1 LVTAALPIRIID
13 ARVRRLG
20 HCTANSSR
28 LSAVGNV
35 RTESLRAF
43 SAAGMTKIVGKILDA
58 GDPDLE
64 SSDRRRS
71 FPL

>member
-1 LVTAALPIRIID
+1 LHCKLFKAEHRGQRSH
-13 ARVRRLG
+13 RVV
-20 HCTANSSR
+20 ASR
-28 LSAVGNV
+28 
-35 RTESLRAF
+35 